1 MLSDHVA
8 LREQLA
14 LIEDLAGQVIAGKE
28 SAVLQL
34 RQHAELF
41 HSELADHMSW
51 EDKHLAASLRR
62 IDAWGEERASRL
74 TEEHCEQRERLSHF
88 LEKLRDQ
95 ARPKQHVARDLLE
108 LGSWLRRDM
117 EAEEKTALDPD
128 VLRDDIIGID
138 VETG

>member
-1 MLSDHVA
+1 
-8 LREQLA
+8 
-14 LIEDLAGQVIAGKE
+14 
-28 SAVLQL
+28 
-34 RQHAELF
+34 
-41 HSELADHMSW
+41 MSW

-62 IDAWGEERASRL
+62 IDAWGEEGARRL
-74 TEEHCEQRERLSHF
+74 AEERCEQRERLSHF

-117 EAEEKTALDPD
+117 QAEEKTALDPD
-128 VLRDDIIGID
+128 VLRDDMIGID